1 MSIPQFAHYIDG
13 CFGCFK
19 ILLVCLRYY
28 EYWGISIGLKIW
40 FHFSY
45 VRVERLVYMADARS
59 NSVSGPL
66 VFTMVNVCVY
76 VCVCVCLTFST
87 AVWKDWCWRWNSNKS
102 ATWCEELTHWKRSW
116 CRERLKEEE
125 KGTTEDEMVG
135 WHHRL
140 NGHEFE
146 QDPWVGNG
154 QGSLACCSPWRRK
167 KSDIIEQPNWTTAL
181 WKNFNFFI
189 LSPIF
194 CPVIWIVVILT
205 DV

>member
-1 MSIPQFAHYIDG
+1 MSIPKFAHYIDG

-59 NSVSGPL
+59 NSVSGPP

-154 QGSLACCSPWRRK
+154 QGSLACCSPWRCK

-181 WKNFNFFI
+181 WKNFIFFI

>member
-1 MSIPQFAHYIDG
+1 MNIPQFAHYIDG

-45 VRVERLVYMADARS
+45 VRVERLVYMEDARS
-59 NSVSGPL
+59 NSVSGPP

-76 VCVCVCLTFST
+76 VCICVCLTFST

-135 WHHRL
+135 WHHWL
-140 NGHEFE
+140 DVHEFE
-146 QDPWVGNG
+146 QAPGVGDG
-154 QGSLACCSPWRRK
+154 HGILTCCSPWGCK
-167 KSDIIEQPNWTTAL
+167 QLIWLSDWTST
-181 WKNFNFFI
+181 K
-189 LSPIF
+189 
-194 CPVIWIVVILT
+194 
-205 DV
+205 

>member
-1 MSIPQFAHYIDG
+1 MSIPKFAHYIDG

-59 NSVSGPL
+59 NSVSGPP

-181 WKNFNFFI
+181 WKNFIFFI